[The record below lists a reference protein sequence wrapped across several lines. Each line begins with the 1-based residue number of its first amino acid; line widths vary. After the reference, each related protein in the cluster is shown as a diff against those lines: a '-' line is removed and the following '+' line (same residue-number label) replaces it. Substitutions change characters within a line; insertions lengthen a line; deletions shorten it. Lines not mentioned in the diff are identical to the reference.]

1 MILQPIHQ
9 ERVLPAQFSQQ
20 YLPPVTVDTTEVH
33 KLIEKLY
40 SKTIVLPP
48 THTVE
53 VSNYVQTPQGLIR
66 TDSGNQTITPQPSL
80 IQSMIQT
87 QMANVQ
93 PPVNPVI
100 FPQNISLQP
109 LPVVQPN
116 ISVIQQRVPIVQ
128 QTLPIVQQTLPIVQQ
143 TLPLV
148 QQTLPI
154 SPPSMI
160 LQPINTQS
168 IIGQPLIT
176 QSALL
181 RPLSA
186 TFNAS
191 SLMRPY
197 I

>member
-80 IQSMIQT
+80 IQSMTQT

-128 QTLPIVQQTLPIVQQ
+128 QTLPISQ
-143 TLPLV
+143 
-148 QQTLPI
+148 
-154 SPPSMI
+154 PSMI

-168 IIGQPLIT
+168 LIGQPLIT

>member
-80 IQSMIQT
+80 IQSMTQT

-100 FPQNISLQP
+100 FPHNISLQP

-128 QTLPIVQQTLPIVQQ
+128 QTLPIVQQTLP
-143 TLPLV
+143 LV

-154 SPPSMI
+154 SQPSMI
-160 LQPINTQS
+160 LQPINTQPL
-168 IIGQPLIT
+168 IGQPLIT